1 MPTTFEILE
10 KAPESLI
17 AAGVR
22 SAFVPRNR
30 AVIAAD
36 CRHGSVT
43 TVLEPAPE
51 PAMDA
56 CCLWCN
62 RTFTPRMTGG
72 STQKFCCTGH
82 RQQFWIAARR
92 WDDAGDRGGP
102 TLGRLPKGVSYERAR
117 CLKGIPRPGIPR
129 WLSAF
134 GRVQMRNLGA
144 SGRLPTRSERKR
156 VRPVLSS
163 RSSNSKHKLRDRS
176 QR

>member
-22 SAFVPRNR
+22 SALVPRNR

-36 CRHGSVT
+36 CRHGSVI

-51 PAMDA
+51 PAIDA

-92 WDDAGDRGGP
+92 WTMRAIEAGLLSVD
-102 TLGRLPKGVSYERAR
+102 
-117 CLKGIPRPGIPR
+117 CLK
-129 WLSAF
+129 
-134 GRVQMRNLGA
+134 A
-144 SGRLPTRSERKR
+144 SDTS
-156 VRPVLSS
+156 V
-163 RSSNSKHKLRDRS
+163 HAA
-176 QR
+176 